1 MLLGELSREVLNRWQ
16 DRMPGFGNVAKAVF
30 GAVLLVI
37 GIAIVA
43 GVDKQLEAALVE
55 ASRPGEPDHAFLP
68 PSGTTVMPV
77 RLSAPVAGFAG

>member
-1 MLLGELSREVLNRWQ
+1 
-16 DRMPGFGNVAKAVF
+16 
-30 GAVLLVI
+30 VLLVI